1 MEAGRRTRSG
11 GPSKTSKKDG
21 KPVQTLSAVEE
32 ARRREVVK
40 EQLRERIELDRRAL
54 CVVERLLEDSV
65 PEDFLLDSAKFITT
79 DYYKDAI
86 EERNIV
92 KLCGYPICP
101 NKLGKIPT
109 QQYKISTKTNK
120 VYDITERKCFCSN
133 FCYKASKEFELQIS
147 KTPLWLRQHESPP
160 QIKLLKGGH
169 GGSSGKEVC
178 LSERRLQE
186 DDIENI
192 MATQHEDPHN
202 LRLRSASAHLSHS
215 SSSDSEQEQDFVSS
229 VVSQQQGPRVHW
241 GDVQEFPDENSPEI
255 KLRMKGAGGS
265 SGEEDSHNS
274 ELRLAADRINYSVC
288 DVGEQ
293 EQEFVSQ
300 RQEPRWHCDKHIRVE
315 DENEELGEMEGREK
329 RNREKNPKEE
339 LRQQSQR
346 AEEEDAVGRDDR
358 RQTLACEKEV
368 AGVVE
373 PKQEAQEL
381 PEEASVEEVT
391 VSMASCS
398 VHAPSAALP
407 VLTRPRQDLLAQT
420 NDDSHQ
426 PGLNITQVGMSKR
439 GAAGLR
445 DLLKNHTTQTKPD
458 SIRSCLLK
466 SLRGTLKDWITDE
479 TQRFLHGALHLQ
491 GSGIPDV
498 EEEQELDEDDLVDE
512 VSVEDRG
519 EVSPGERKQP
529 SMAAPDYETLRVET
543 KQLEIR
549 VREFYKGSWI
559 LPEDQEELNGNKVG
573 DGGLN
578 PVLPLVDSHAQRI
591 IQKRI
596 TVEKLTCCLRDIVGP
611 LHLSLSDVITDLN
624 NLVRTF
630 RLTST
635 NIIHKTPEW
644 TLISVVLLHMLSDVS
659 PVVREALNTTTSVKY
674 LNMLMEELGLQEQ
687 DLLSLVKLAKTPE
700 H

>member
-147 KTPLWLRQHESPP
+147 KTPLWLRQHERYVLVSS
-160 QIKLLKGGH
+160 
-169 GGSSGKEVC
+169 GSSGKEVC

-241 GDVQEFPDENSPEI
+241 
-255 KLRMKGAGGS
+255 
-265 SGEEDSHNS
+265 
-274 ELRLAADRINYSVC
+274 
-288 DVGEQ
+288 
-293 EQEFVSQ
+293 
-300 RQEPRWHCDKHIRVE
+300 
-315 DENEELGEMEGREK
+315 
-329 RNREKNPKEE
+329 
-339 LRQQSQR
+339 
-346 AEEEDAVGRDDR
+346 
-358 RQTLACEKEV
+358 
-368 AGVVE
+368 GVVE

-573 DGGLN
+573 D